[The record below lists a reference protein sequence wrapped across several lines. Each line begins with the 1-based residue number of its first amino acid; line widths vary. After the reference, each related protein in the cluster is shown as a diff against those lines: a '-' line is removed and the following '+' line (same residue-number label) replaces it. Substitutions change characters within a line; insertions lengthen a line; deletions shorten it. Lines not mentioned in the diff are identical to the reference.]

1 MTGPKRL
8 KDDPLFLEETGCDL
22 SAEAELVGSY
32 ALESAREVVM
42 NEIATSSAGV
52 AVGVQIKG
60 LLGLL
65 AILVG
70 GTGLVWWMQDGPVM
84 DPPTR
89 EAVAHV
95 VAAEVSPIETP
106 VREDVKAAVDFAV
119 SESRGPSSQESALQR
134 EAEAVRV
141 EADVDPEVTAP
152 EPSEPSTDAVAMVE
166 APPRARTAIQMGTL
180 ASENAV
186 YALIGQQMKAGEYAK
201 ARQAMAYSLQQW
213 PEGVHVDGILMT
225 MVECM
230 YRQSKWG
237 EAEKLAELLVDVP
250 GLGHRR
256 TEIVRLRAES
266 LLMLDRCDLAIE
278 VAEEGERSLVAAVKQ
293 HCRKAKRNRP

>member
-1 MTGPKRL
+1 
-8 KDDPLFLEETGCDL
+8 
-22 SAEAELVGSY
+22 
-32 ALESAREVVM
+32 
-42 NEIATSSAGV
+42 
-52 AVGVQIKG
+52 
-60 LLGLL
+60 
-65 AILVG
+65 
-70 GTGLVWWMQDGPVM
+70 
-84 DPPTR
+84 
-89 EAVAHV
+89 
-95 VAAEVSPIETP
+95 VSPIETP

-141 EADVDPEVTAP
+141 EADVDPEETAP
-152 EPSEPSTDAVAMVE
+152 EPSEPPTDAVAMIE